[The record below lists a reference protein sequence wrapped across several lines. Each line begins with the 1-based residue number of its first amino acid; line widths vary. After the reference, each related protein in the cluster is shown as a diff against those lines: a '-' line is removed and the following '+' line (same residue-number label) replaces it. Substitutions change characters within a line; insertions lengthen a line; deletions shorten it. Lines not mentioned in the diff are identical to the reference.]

1 MKRRHWLVL
10 GAALALA
17 CCGPHRQPQ
26 EPAKNSGAAALPL
39 PSAPPAVANKAVP
52 APAPAEK
59 PTVDPKSSE
68 AALDLVRGLVDLL
81 NRGKFD
87 EAYMLLGA
95 GAPPRT
101 DFDRHFSK
109 YSDLKVSVG
118 NAGDQEGAA
127 GSIYLSVP
135 ITVSGNAKGEH
146 VSRSA
151 TVILRRVND
160 VPGSTEAQRH
170 WHIQRIDWEDAIDG
184 G

>member
-1 MKRRHWLVL
+1 MKRRHWRVL
-10 GAALALA
+10 GGATALAS
-17 CCGPHRQPQ
+17 CGPHREPQQPARNSTAPVV
-26 EPAKNSGAAALPL
+26 PA
-39 PSAPPAVANKAVP
+39 PSAPPAVSNKPSPPP
-52 APAPAEK
+52 AAA

-87 EAYMLLGA
+87 DAYMLLGA
-95 GAPPRT
+95 GAPPRS
-101 DFDRHFSK
+101 DFDRHFAQ
-109 YSDLKVSVG
+109 YSNLNVSIG
-118 NAGDQEGAA
+118 KAGEQEGAA

-135 ITVSGNAKGEH
+135 IVISGVSNGKH
-146 VSRSA
+146 VDRSA

-170 WHIQRIDWEDAIDG
+170 WHIERIDWEDAVDG

>member
-1 MKRRHWLVL
+1 MERRHWLVL
-10 GAALALA
+10 GGAIALAS
-17 CCGPHRQPQ
+17 CGPQREPQQPARNSTAPVV
-26 EPAKNSGAAALPL
+26 PA
-39 PSAPPAVANKAVP
+39 PSAPPAVSNKPTPPP
-52 APAPAEK
+52 AAT

-95 GAPPRT
+95 GAPPRS
-101 DFDRHFSK
+101 DFDRHFAQ
-109 YSDLKVSVG
+109 YSNLKVSIG
-118 NAGDQEGAA
+118 NAGEQEGAA

-135 ITVSGNAKGEH
+135 ISISGVSSGKH
-146 VSRSA
+146 VDRSA

-170 WHIQRIDWEDAIDG
+170 WHIERIDWEDAIDG